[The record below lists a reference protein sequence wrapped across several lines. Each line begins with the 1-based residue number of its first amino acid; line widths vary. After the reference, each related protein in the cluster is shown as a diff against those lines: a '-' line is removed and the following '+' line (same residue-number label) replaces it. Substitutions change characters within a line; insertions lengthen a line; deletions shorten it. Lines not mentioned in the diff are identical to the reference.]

1 MSTKRGIVLMQ
12 KYKIT
17 KELGSILGATT
28 SSRQDALKGVWA
40 YIKNKGLQN
49 PAAKREIISD
59 PALTAVFGQQ
69 KLTMFQVMKLMNK
82 NFIEKA

>member
-1 MSTKRGIVLMQ
+1 MQ
-12 KYKIT
+12 KYKIS
-17 KELGSILGATT
+17 KELGLVLGTTT
-28 SSRQDALKGVWA
+28 SSRPDAMKGVWA

-69 KLTMFQVMKLMNK
+69 KLTMFEVMKLMNK
-82 NFIEKA
+82 NFLEKV

>member
-1 MSTKRGIVLMQ
+1 MSKRGIALLQ

-17 KELGSILGATT
+17 KELGSILGGATT
-28 SSRQDALKGVWA
+28 SSRQDAIKGVWA